1 MAAKGAVSKQ
11 IVTDKIIEMFPGAF
25 IYGKELRIPMEEDGQ
40 TVEIKVALTCA
51 KTNVG
56 GDGVFVDNQGQ
67 ASAFPDATPASTEP
81 TAEEKED
88 ISKLMD
94 RLGL

>member
-25 IYGKELRIPMEEDGQ
+25 IYGKELRIPMDEDGQ

-56 GDGVFVDNQGQ
+56 GNGVFVDNQGQ

-81 TAEEKED
+81 TAEEKEN